1 VVQNP
6 SHFALGAPL
15 MRARYGA
22 ERLPALQPMRSLL
35 AAGIPVALG
44 SDGPLSPFVNLMF
57 AVLHPDTPAEALT
70 MEEAVRAYTAGSAFA
85 EHAEADKGRLAPGLL
100 ADLAVLSQDIFAVP
114 PAALPGTASVLT
126 MVGGRVVH
134 DPGGI
139 ARGR

>member
-1 VVQNP
+1 VWV
-6 SHFALGAPL
+6 
-15 MRARYGA
+15 
-22 ERLPALQPMRSLL
+22 
-35 AAGIPVALG
+35 
-44 SDGPLSPFVNLMF
+44 
-57 AVLHPDTPAEALT
+57 
-70 MEEAVRAYTAGSAFA
+70 YTVGLAFA
-85 EHAEADKGRLAPGLL
+85 ENVEADKGRLAPGLL